1 MTSVDRS
8 RIVILG
14 GGAAC
19 ALAQVALLVTLIDR
33 HNDYLSQAVRA

>member
-14 GGAAC
+14 GGAC
-19 ALAQVALLVTLIDR
+19 ALAQVALDVTLIDR